1 MAASWGLARIGGG
14 LSGIGGRSTAVG
26 MPFRRVYVNLFRL
39 FWEFSQ
45 LFRNL
50 AETFQFG
57 EFSRL
62 RKFLGNRESRG
73 LGGLRGGLREVSSY
87 NVFL

>member
-39 FWEFSQ
+39 FWEFPR

-62 RKFLGNRESRG
+62 RNFLGNRESTRG
-73 LGGLRGGLREVSSY
+73 NFFSY
-87 NVFL
+87 NSEEILGVYFY